1 MSSIIVPEKKVSPTW
16 LLIRRILAIV
26 SIIFLVFFALL
37 EIMPFVLTI
46 ANSFKCLPAV
56 QQFPQSFI
64 PIPPFGIDCQTAEG
78 VSRAATET
86 TGTLS
91 FNPTL
96 EGYNRIFEFP
106 FGLWF
111 RNTVIYALCVTI
123 LRLIFDSMAGYALAR
138 LNFAGNRVVF
148 YIMLGTMM
156 IPGIVLVIPRFI
168 ILRQL
173 GMINTYQ
180 GVIITLAADAF
191 GIFMMK
197 QFFESIPKEIEE
209 AAMVDGA
216 SRLTIFWRIVLPM
229 ATPALTALTIF
240 SFQGTWN
247 NFMDILIINNG
258 APDLYN
264 LPLGMALL
272 RGQFGDTLIWNLFL
286 AGAVMTT
293 LPLAVVFFVFQRYF
307 VEGISY
313 SGLKG

>member
-1 MSSIIVPEKKVSPTW
+1 MDKKPNSAWIFLRRGLIALSI
-16 LLIRRILAIV
+16 LL
-26 SIIFLVFFALL
+26 LVFFAVI

-56 QQFPQSFI
+56 QQYPQSFV
-64 PIPPFGIDCQTAEG
+64 PLPPFGVDCRNAEG
-78 VSRAATET
+78 ISLEATET
-86 TGTLS
+86 TDNLT
-91 FNPTL
+91 FNPTM
-96 EGYNRIFEFP
+96 EGYNAIFEFP
-106 FGLWF
+106 FGRWF
-111 RNTVIYALCVTI
+111 QNTIIYAVWITV

-138 LNFAGNRVVF
+138 LNFAGNRLVF
-148 YIMLGTMM
+148 FIMLGTMM

-173 GMINTYQ
+173 GMINTLH

-258 APDLYN
+258 APELYN

-272 RGQFGDTLIWNLFL
+272 KGEFGNTLIWNLFL

-293 LPLAVVFFVFQRYF
+293 VPLAIVFFVFQRYF

>member
-1 MSSIIVPEKKVSPTW
+1 MSNQKSTTW
-16 LLIRRILAIV
+16 IYVRRGLMAFSLLI
-26 SIIFLVFFALL
+26 LVFFALL

-46 ANSFKCLPAV
+46 SNSFKCLPAV
-56 QQFPQSFI
+56 QQVPQSFI
-64 PIPPFGIDCQTAEG
+64 PLPPFGVSCETSEG
-78 VSRAATET
+78 VSRAASET
-86 TGTLS
+86 TGQLS

-96 EGYNRIFEFP
+96 EGYTAIFEFP

-111 RNTVIYALCVTI
+111 YNTILYAICVTL
-123 LRLIFDSMAGYALAR
+123 LRLLFDSLAGYALAR
-138 LNFAGNRVVF
+138 LNFAGNRLVF
-148 YIMLGTMM
+148 FIMLGTMM

-173 GMINTYQ
+173 AMINTLH

-258 APDLYN
+258 SPDLYN

-272 RGQFGDTLIWNLFL
+272 RGQFGNTLIWNLFL

-293 LPLAVVFFVFQRYF
+293 LPLAIVFFVFQRYF